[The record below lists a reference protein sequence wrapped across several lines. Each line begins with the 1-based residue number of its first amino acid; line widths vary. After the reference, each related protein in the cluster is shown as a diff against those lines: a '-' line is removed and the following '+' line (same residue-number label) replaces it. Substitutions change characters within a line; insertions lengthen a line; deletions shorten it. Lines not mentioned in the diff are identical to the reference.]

1 MIDTNRYFLIWG
13 IITSIIAI
21 VSVVTYF
28 WLSRAARFENRKKE
42 IGCGMFVCV
51 LAVSSLMFLPLL
63 FSRID
68 LHTIGTELFDAASIQ
83 SAEFEANDAGSKL
96 SIAPFVRPFAHFLAA
111 TALKYIKLI
120 VIGIPALVSILIIT
134 FTIRIIFLIREP
146 KKVVDGEYNRKH
158 LFEYNPEIV
167 TNLNKTK

>member
-1 MIDTNRYFLIWG
+1 MIDTNQYFLIWG
-13 IITSIIAI
+13 IITSTIAI
-21 VSVVTYF
+21 LAIVTYF
-28 WLSRAARFENRKKE
+28 WLARAARFENRKKE
-42 IGCGMFVCV
+42 IGCGMILCT
-51 LAVSSLMFLPLL
+51 LSVSCLMFLPLL

-68 LHTIGTELFDAASIQ
+68 LNALGKELFDAIQ
-83 SAEFEANDAGSKL
+83 FAEFEAENAGSKL
-96 SIAPFVRPFAHFLAA
+96 SIAPFISPFAHFLAA
-111 TALKYIKLI
+111 IALKYLKLI
-120 VIGIPALVSILIIT
+120 VIGIPALVSILIII

>member
-13 IITSIIAI
+13 IITSTI
-21 VSVVTYF
+21 VIFSILTYF

-51 LAVSSLMFLPLL
+51 LAVSSLMFLPIL

-68 LHTIGTELFDAASIQ
+68 LNALGKELFDSIQ
-83 SAEFEANDAGSKL
+83 IAEFDAEDTGNKL
-96 SIAPFVRPFAHFLAA
+96 SIAPFLRPFAHFLAA
-111 TALKYIKLI
+111 IALKYLKLI
-120 VIGIPALVSILIIT
+120 VIGIPTLVSILIIT

-146 KKVVDGEYNRKH
+146 KKVIDDEYNRKH
-158 LFEYNPEIV
+158 LFEYNSEIV

>member
-13 IITSIIAI
+13 IITSTVAILAII
-21 VSVVTYF
+21 TYF

-42 IGCGMFVCV
+42 IGCGMVLCTLTVGCV
-51 LAVSSLMFLPLL
+51 MFLPLI

-68 LHTIGTELFDAASIQ
+68 LNALGVELFDSIQ
-83 SAEFEANDAGSKL
+83 FAEFEAEDAGNKL

-111 TALKYIKLI
+111 ISLKYIRLI
-120 VIGIPALVSILIIT
+120 IIGIPALVSLLVII
-134 FTIRIIFLIREP
+134 FTVRIIFLIREP
-146 KKVVDGEYNRKH
+146 KTEQEEKDNRKH

-167 TNLNKTK
+167 TNINKTK